1 MKNLKLLYSLSS
13 NYEGLTPEIITKHAF
28 DDNILFVYDQNI
40 VKSINHESGEIKELC
55 CYENVIAIEFV
66 QLNDC
71 LCLATSQGEIIQYNL
86 TDDSSEVVGLVDD
99 GIEAMRWS
107 PDQELVVFV
116 TK

>member
-1 MKNLKLLYSLSS
+1 MRNLKLLYNLSHK
-13 NYEGLTPEIITKHAF
+13 YDGVQAQLIAQHAF
-28 DDNILFVYDQNI
+28 NEISFVYDFNV

-55 CYENVIAIEFV
+55 CYEDVISMEFV

-71 LCLATSQGEIIQYNL
+71 LCLATRNGEIIQFNFNNNEA
-86 TDDSSEVVGLVDD
+86 EVVGEVAD
-99 GIEAMRWS
+99 GIEAMSWS

>member
-1 MKNLKLLYSLSS
+1 MKNLKLLYSLS
-13 NYEGLTPEIITKHAF
+13 NYYDGVTPEIITKHVF
-28 DDNILFVYDQNI
+28 DENISFVYDQNI

-71 LCLATSQGEIIQYNL
+71 LCLATREGEIIQYNL
-86 TDDSSEVVGLVDD
+86 SDESAEVVGLVDD
-99 GIEAMRWS
+99 GIEAMSWS